1 MKEQIIE
8 LMEKTLSAYT
18 NEHIQRYFND
28 VKTNG
33 LTEHGFPRL
42 TSNIGI
48 LIANGRR
55 CDLLGIFLEMME
67 FCCEQIP
74 KVKAANEFSIREI
87 ICCIWELESAGGI
100 VCDEDILRW
109 KDCLAS
115 VNPEKCYNSYEESLA
130 GKTRNWAI
138 FMTVSELFREKAGLR
153 SNVRDFIDI
162 HLEKQMKWIDDNGMY
177 RDNIFAE
184 NQQPVM
190 YDLVTRGLFVFLLS
204 FGYRGKYYEQID
216 EYLKKSA
223 LLTLKMQSPNGEAPF
238 GGRSNQFLHNE
249 AWLITVY
256 GYEINRYEKE
266 GNKPLAAT
274 FRTACTRALK
284 VTQNLLSKTPI
295 LHIKNRF
302 PTETK
307 YGCEDYAYF
316 DKYMITV
323 ASILYMAYLVH
334 YDSATL
340 PYAVDYEQCAAV
352 TSQYFHKLFLK
363 SGGYGLEF
371 DLEAD
376 PHYDANGLGRVH
388 RDGAPPS
395 ICMSCP
401 CPESP
406 EYTVDIS
413 PIAFSACSAVL
424 ENDTWKL
431 GAEEGVKY
439 EVLEYSTD
447 ISSAFATLAC
457 RFETGKC
464 VQEHYTVNENGV
476 KIALEGD
483 GKIAFS
489 LPAFCFDGE
498 KVPEI
503 VAEKHTLTIGYE
515 GWVCRYTTSG
525 EIVDLNKIAANRNG
539 HYHIFIAT
547 SENNLNVKIEIIKQ

>member
-55 CDLLGIFLEMME
+55 RDLLGIFLEMMD

-115 VNPEKCYNSYEESLA
+115 VNPEKCYNVYEESLA
-130 GKTRNWAI
+130 GETRNWAI

-153 SNVRDFIDI
+153 SNARDFIDV
-162 HLEKQMKWIDDNGMY
+162 HLEKQMRWIDDNGMY
-177 RDNIFAE
+177 RDNMFAE

-190 YDLVTRGLFVFLLS
+190 YDLVTRGLFVLLLS
-204 FGYRGKYYEQID
+204 FGYRGRYYEQID
-216 EYLKKSA
+216 ESLKKSA

-249 AWLITVY
+249 AWLIAVY
-256 GYEINRYEKE
+256 GYEIKRYEKE
-266 GNKPLAAT
+266 GNHTLANA
-274 FRTACTRALK
+274 FRAACERALE
-284 VTQNLLSKTPI
+284 VTQNWLSKTPI
-295 LHIKNRF
+295 RHIKNRF

-323 ASILYMAYLVH
+323 ASMLYMAYLVH
-334 YDSATL
+334 DDSATF
-340 PYAVDYEQCAAV
+340 PYAVDHEPSAAV
-352 TSQYFHKLFLK
+352 TSSNFHKLFLK

-388 RDGAPPS
+388 RDGAPS
-395 ICMSCP
+395 CLCLSCP
-401 CPESP
+401 CPKNP

-424 ENDTWKL
+424 VNDGWKF

-439 EVLEYSTD
+439 EVSKYGTD
-447 ISSAFATLAC
+447 NKSAFATLTC
-457 RFETGKC
+457 CFEKSKS
-464 VQEHYTVNENGV
+464 VREHYTVNESGV
-476 KIALEGD
+476 EIALEGD
-483 GKIAFS
+483 GKIAFT

-498 KVPEI
+498 KSPEI
-503 VAEKHTLTIGYE
+503 VAKKHTLTIGYE

-539 HYHIFIAT
+539 HYRAVIA
-547 SENNLNVKIEIIKQ
+547 EGVNELEVKIEIVKM